1 MLDCVSGQQA
11 RCTATFVPKMYE
23 SHFLQTVGDQNFV
36 HGPSVRAMRKFNES
50 ELLHVSGIVHVMAY
64 QRDSSRVMTS
74 QVESSNTAVV
84 GSSIDKL
91 EYFTQWS
98 QSRGIQISGVAPALL
113 PGRGLGLVA
122 IEDLKQG
129 QRIVLV
135 PNKAMLRPVMSASGT
150 SKPDMHK
157 EISRQAQLAMTLMAE
172 CRKVDSPLRLWEA
185 TWPSR
190 VDLAACMPIQWEPSL
205 QRLLPPATQ
214 DLLKDQIEE
223 YGRDLNAAA
232 QLCGQGFDNPE
243 FLYYWCIVSTRGF
256 HFKPVGNS
264 PAYTI
269 MCPFLDF
276 ANHGPSG
283 SGIKVEQTRNGYE
296 AVLDRDYGK
305 CVILLFLS
313 FLFARSVLRCYLQC
327 NHHFL
332 RSMHSSD
339 HVSAIM
345 VGGSCYMTFA
355 HKVR

>member
-1 MLDCVSGQQA
+1 
-11 RCTATFVPKMYE
+11 
-23 SHFLQTVGDQNFV
+23 
-36 HGPSVRAMRKFNES
+36 
-50 ELLHVSGIVHVMAY
+50 
-64 QRDSSRVMTS
+64 MTS

-84 GSSIDKL
+84 GNSIDKL

-223 YGRDLNAAA
+223 YGRDLNAAV
-232 QLCGQGFDNPE
+232 QLCGHGFDNPE
-243 FLYYWCIVSTRGF
+243 FMYYWCIVSTRGF